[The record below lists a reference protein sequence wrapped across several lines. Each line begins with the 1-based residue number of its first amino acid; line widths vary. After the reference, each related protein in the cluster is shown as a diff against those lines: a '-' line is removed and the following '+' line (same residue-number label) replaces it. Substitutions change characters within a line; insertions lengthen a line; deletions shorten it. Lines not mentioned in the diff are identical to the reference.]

1 MREYTAAQL
10 LEIGAPL
17 SGWHEI
23 LQIQSQ
29 HGMSYVI
36 VFDPPSVPGKEG
48 APWFFYADSKRLC
61 YSPPGAVVPHD
72 SERDATIL
80 LTSSDHH
87 HNWTTF
93 GGNGPNR
100 RATAKIAACALDVFE
115 AIVLKGDKQWPG
127 ANLLCADCLCSNQ
140 KLSVDAFTFT
150 FYCFALGSL
159 KGIDLEPNQ
168 FKGSRVCSEQAL
180 RELADDVLGAEIRE
194 VLKDTRDAEWRLS
207 DTTVLREIV
216 ASTMCHAWYVRE
228 DSARLFAES
237 PLLLRLQEKVL
248 GANAA
253 RAGLCRLRVYEAW
266 RHFAAKGGI
275 ELDEELDDS
284 PVNDH

>member
-1 MREYTAAQL
+1 LCDYTEAQL
-10 LEIGAPL
+10 LKIGAPK
-17 SGWHEI
+17 SGWHEV
-23 LQIQSQ
+23 LQLESKNGFS
-29 HGMSYVI
+29 HVI
-36 VFDPPSVPGKEG
+36 VFDPPSVPGTEDG
-48 APWFFYADSKRLC
+48 TWGFYVDSMRLR

-72 SERDATIL
+72 SERDSTTL
-80 LTSSDHH
+80 FTSSDHH
-87 HNWTTF
+87 HNWTAFAGNF
-93 GGNGPNR
+93 GNR
-100 RATAKIAACALDVFE
+100 RATAKIAAYALDVLE
-115 AIVLKGDKQWPG
+115 AIVLKEDKQWPG
-127 ANLLCADCLCSNQ
+127 AHLLCAGCLCANQ
-140 KLSVDAFTFT
+140 KLSVNVFTFT
-150 FYCFALGSL
+150 FYCFALGFL
-159 KGIDLEPNQ
+159 KGIDLGPNQ
-168 FKGSRVCSEQAL
+168 FKGSRVCFEQAR
-180 RELADDVLGAEIRE
+180 RELADDVLGAEIRK
-194 VLKDTRDAEWRLS
+194 VLKDTLDVRWRET

-228 DSARLFAES
+228 DSAPLFAES

>member
-10 LEIGAPL
+10 LEIGAPK
-17 SGWHEI
+17 SGWHES
-23 LQIQSQ
+23 LQLESKS
-29 HGMSYVI
+29 GMSKVI

-48 APWFFYADSKRLC
+48 GPWIFYADSVRLR

-80 LTSSDHH
+80 FSSSDHH
-87 HNWTTF
+87 HNWTAFAGNF
-93 GGNGPNR
+93 GNR
-100 RATAKIAACALDVFE
+100 RATAKIAAYALGVFE

-127 ANLLCADCLCSNQ
+127 VNLLCAGCLSANH
-140 KLSVDAFTFT
+140 KLSVNVFTFT
-150 FYCFALGSL
+150 YYCFALGFL

-168 FKGSRVCSEQAL
+168 FKGSRVCSEQAR

-194 VLKDTRDAEWRLS
+194 VLKDTRDAEWRHA
-207 DTTVLREIV
+207 DTTVLRQIV
-216 ASTMCHAWYVRE
+216 ASTMFRAEYVRE
-228 DSARLFAES
+228 DSAPLFAES

-248 GANAA
+248 RANAA
-253 RAGLCRLRVYEAW
+253 RAGPCRLRVYEAW

-275 ELDEELDDS
+275 ELDAQLNDS
-284 PVNDH
+284 PVHDH

>member
-1 MREYTAAQL
+1 
-10 LEIGAPL
+10 
-17 SGWHEI
+17 
-23 LQIQSQ
+23 
-29 HGMSYVI
+29 MSHVI

-48 APWFFYADSKRLC
+48 GPWGFYVDSMRLR

-80 LTSSDHH
+80 FSSSGHH
-87 HNWTTF
+87 HNWTVF
-93 GGNGPNR
+93 GSTGRNR
-100 RATAKIAACALDVFE
+100 RNTANIAAYALGVFE
-115 AIVLKGDKQWPG
+115 AIVLKGEKQWPA
-127 ANLLCADCLCSNQ
+127 ANLLCAGCFCSNQ
-140 KLSVDAFTFT
+140 KISVDVFTFT
-150 FYCFALGSL
+150 FYCFALGVL
-159 KGIDLEPNQ
+159 EGIDLEPNQ
-168 FKGSRVCSEQAL
+168 FKGSRVCSEQAR

-194 VLKDTRDAEWRLS
+194 VLKDTRDAEWRHA
-207 DTTVLREIV
+207 DTTVLRQIV
-216 ASTMCHAWYVRE
+216 ASTMGRAEYVRE
-228 DSARLFAES
+228 DSALLFAES

-275 ELDEELDDS
+275 VLDAQLYDS